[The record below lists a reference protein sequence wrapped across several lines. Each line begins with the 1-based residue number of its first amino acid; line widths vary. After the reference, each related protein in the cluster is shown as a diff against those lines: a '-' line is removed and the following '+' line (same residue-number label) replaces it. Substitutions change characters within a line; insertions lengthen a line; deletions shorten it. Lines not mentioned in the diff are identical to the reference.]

1 LSSQKNEKRA
11 FAKNNWRI
19 AQQHFEKDAACR
31 HLLTSPRSATG
42 PIKRGLTHSRALRF
56 YSVQYLGS
64 SGVSKLCLVPY
75 TEQTKDTK
83 TLDRTSTL
91 LAAKMM

>member
-1 LSSQKNEKRA
+1 MRKGRLRKIIGGSPSSTLKKMRLVATFSRA
-11 FAKNNWRI
+11 R
-19 AQQHFEKDAACR
+19 AAP
-31 HLLTSPRSATG
+31 LWL
-42 PIKRGLTHSRALRF
+42 IKRGLTHSRALRF